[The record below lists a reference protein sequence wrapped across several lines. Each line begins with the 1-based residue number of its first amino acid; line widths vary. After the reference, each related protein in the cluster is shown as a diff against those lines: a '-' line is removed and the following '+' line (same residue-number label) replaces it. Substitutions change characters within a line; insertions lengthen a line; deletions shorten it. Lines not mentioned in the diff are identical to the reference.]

1 MAGNTSIPGVTV
13 TSRIMA
19 VLSAF
24 DEEHRSLTLTELA
37 ARARIPVPTAHR
49 LIGELVVGGAL
60 HRRDDGHYVVG
71 PLLWQAGLLAPVEG
85 GLQYLAE
92 PFMHDIYAAT
102 LATVHL
108 AVRDG
113 DEVLYIERM
122 AGRTS
127 VPILSRAGSR
137 LPMHA
142 TGVGKVLLAY
152 APPEVQATVLAK
164 LTRITPYTITRADVL
179 RAQLERIRRDGLATT
194 SEEMSIGACS
204 LAVPVERS
212 SDGRV
217 VAAIGVVVSTLKRD
231 RQRLLGALQV
241 AARGIGRLA

>member
-1 MAGNTSIPGVTV
+1 MAGNTSIPGITV

-122 AGRTS
+122 AAGLPCRSSVGRA
-127 VPILSRAGSR
+127 AGCR
-137 LPMHA
+137 CTRPAWARCCLPM
-142 TGVGKVLLAY
+142 
-152 APPEVQATVLAK
+152 
-164 LTRITPYTITRADVL
+164 
-179 RAQLERIRRDGLATT
+179 RRR
-194 SEEMSIGACS
+194 
-204 LAVPVERS
+204 RS
-212 SDGRV
+212 
-217 VAAIGVVVSTLKRD
+217 
-231 RQRLLGALQV
+231 RQRCLPS
-241 AARGIGRLA
+241 